1 MRTFLENHWGDLI
14 GLLILYTGIFM
25 LYTSLGNPLV
35 SQNGAALILGAMV
48 ALKMRPTNGNPP
60 PEVK

>member
-1 MRTFLENHWGDLI
+1 MRSFLENHWGDLI

-60 PEVK
+60 AEK